1 MRHYTVS
8 QLAELSGISVR
19 TLHHYDEIGLLAP
32 AFVGEN
38 GYRYYGEEELLRL
51 QQILLH
57 REFGFPLREIGAIL
71 DDPAFD
77 RIAALEAHRVRL
89 ELEAERYR
97 RLVRTI
103 DRTIAELKGPVT
115 RGVTMKHA
123 DLYEGFAPG
132 KQAEYERW
140 LIERYGPQMERSI
153 EQSRQKFTALSDD
166 DRKAVL
172 EQLAA
177 IEADLAECC
186 RQRVTLD
193 SQALATVLERHR
205 EWVAYMWSRPCPPE
219 AYAGLADLYLAHPDF
234 RARYE
239 QLEPGLCDYLTSAMK
254 AHAERLTAHSP

>member
-140 LIERYGPQMERSI
+140 LIERYGPQMERSSSSPRSKRI
-153 EQSRQKFTALSDD
+153 SRSAAASGWRLIRRLWRRCSSVTANGSLT
-166 DRKAVL
+166 
-172 EQLAA
+172 
-177 IEADLAECC
+177 CG
-186 RQRVTLD
+186 
-193 SQALATVLERHR
+193 
-205 EWVAYMWSRPCPPE
+205 
-219 AYAGLADLYLAHPDF
+219 AG
-234 RARYE
+234 RARRRPTRAW
-239 QLEPGLCDYLTSAMK
+239 QISISLTRTSVRGTSSSNPAC
-254 AHAERLTAHSP
+254 ATISPRR